1 MYHYIV
7 LSLTKLCPTFLDSF
21 DWLFIFLYFFSS
33 LGGGGRGA
41 KELFFLA
48 MLIDIHYIQI
58 TVAKKIRTLASLFYL
73 THFLGFLRVF
83 GA

>member
-48 MLIDIHYIQI
+48 MLIDIQYIQI
-58 TVAKKIRTLASLFYL
+58 TVAKKIRTVASLFYL
-73 THFLGFLRVF
+73 THLLGFRT
-83 GA
+83 